1 MGIQFDS
8 NGLVI
13 QNLSEILDER
23 ENTCRP
29 ILGND
34 FVISGESAVANL
46 QAVDANRE
54 EDIQELLL
62 FIANQLDPDQA
73 EGIWLD
79 YICAL
84 NNISRYTATKSTIPL
99 TITGVAGTTKNAG
112 EITIVDE
119 TTDEYYVNTS
129 AFVIGSGGTVDI
141 TAQATSYGAITAL
154 STSNFSLKTPSAG
167 ITSIAYNTNGTATI
181 GRNTETDDELRARR
195 EDAISL
201 TASSILSS
209 IKASVSLVEG
219 VTYINA
225 YENDTMLTADTLPAK
240 SFEIVVEG
248 GDADEIAQAI
258 YQRKPAGIQAYGTTT
273 KTITDEDDNT
283 FTIGFTRPTKV
294 AIDLLITFVSDSVQT
309 DEWKANL
316 KEELLSAFNSLYS
329 VGDSVYA
336 YNLYYILNNHSE
348 IKNVTSAKVKVHGS
362 EDDPADSVA
371 IGKREL
377 ATLSTANITL
387 TQS

>member
-248 GDADEIAQAI
+248 GDADEIED
-258 YQRKPAGIQAYGTTT
+258 RK
-273 KTITDEDDNT
+273 
-283 FTIGFTRPTKV
+283 
-294 AIDLLITFVSDSVQT
+294 SV
-309 DEWKANL
+309 L
-316 KEELLSAFNSLYS
+316 
-329 VGDSVYA
+329 
-336 YNLYYILNNHSE
+336 
-348 IKNVTSAKVKVHGS
+348 
-362 EDDPADSVA
+362 
-371 IGKREL
+371 
-377 ATLSTANITL
+377 
-387 TQS
+387 